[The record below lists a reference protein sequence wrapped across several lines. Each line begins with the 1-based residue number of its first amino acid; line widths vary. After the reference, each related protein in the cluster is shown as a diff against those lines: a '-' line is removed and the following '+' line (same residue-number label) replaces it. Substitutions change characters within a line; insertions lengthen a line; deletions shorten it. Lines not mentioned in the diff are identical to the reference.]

1 MAFGDENNYRLE
13 PLTFEVVPFKSAYHA
28 IFGRPAFA
36 AFHARSCYIY
46 SKLKMPGPNG
56 IITIDGNF
64 DKVDACEA
72 GEAAFAESVL
82 GAQELQQAQKDLD
95 PTEMPPTKKQIS
107 EPTVAFKPAEE
118 TKDVPL
124 VEGDASKKV
133 TIGADLDPKYHQ
145 LPRVPPVGPDS
156 KNEAPAGK

>member
-1 MAFGDENNYRLE
+1 MAFGDENTYRLE

-28 IFGRPAFA
+28 IFRRPAFA

-46 SKLKMPGPNG
+46 GKLKMPGPND
-56 IITIDGNF
+56 IITINCDF
-64 DKVDACEA
+64 DKADACVQGKA
-72 GEAAFAESVL
+72 SFAKSVL

-95 PTEMPPTKKQIS
+95 PTEMPTTKKEIS

-118 TKDVPL
+118 TKEVPL

-133 TIGADLDPKYHQ
+133 TVGAALD
-145 LPRVPPVGPDS
+145 S
-156 KNEAPAGK
+156 N